1 MVEMAE
7 NWENSANREVFYHG
21 WDRMGT
27 DSSQKEAKETMER
40 RKKLAGANARKS
52 RDGWSWICT
61 ENVQVW
67 RSGP

>member
-27 DSSQKEAKETMER
+27 DSLQKEAAEGNEGEAKR
-40 RKKLAGANARKS
+40 NWARKS

-67 RSGP
+67 RSGT